1 MTSSVKPSPEPANAP
16 HSDAIARRE
25 FRLFKWGT
33 LLALA
38 LGCAWP
44 LALNLVDPDLWG
56 HVQYGQDW
64 LAEGQLPRT
73 ATHTFTAE
81 GYRWIN
87 HENIAELAL
96 AFGYEYLGGT
106 GMLVAKCL
114 IGMAVVLSM
123 VWIATLR
130 GTNPYIAW
138 IWMLV
143 VTTNLQP
150 FFLLR
155 PQLLSFVYCAITLVV
170 LDRAFCHWQE
180 RREIRW
186 GLLWLLPIIVAL
198 WVNSHGG
205 FLAGIAIIGA
215 YLGGRIL
222 ELVLLHPLAGPPR
235 DPGSPEASVP
245 PAKAVPGKSAYD
257 NSQVIASEKIDLNKI
272 GLLALVGIACLA
284 ATFVN
289 PYGLEM
295 HRWLATSLSQPR
307 PEITEWLAPHP
318 SDPVFWPWL
327 TMIAIAGVSLLASTK
342 RRDWVE
348 IVILSLVV
356 WQSAMHLRHVAFVA
370 LLCGYW
376 IAPHLQSALSHLLPS
391 NAAKGGLMALSP
403 RMRRGAVVALLAVIA
418 LQSFA
423 IDERLKS
430 FPVDRGRYPVD
441 ALQFMADRH
450 LDGRLVASFN
460 WAQYAIAALAPDVK
474 LAFDGRYDTCYP
486 TKVVDMHFDFLLG
499 EAGGRRFRGPDSGPI
514 DGTRVLKHGDPDLVL
529 IDRLYETP
537 SSIMRTES
545 EKTNPEWVLLYRDR
559 VAELWG
565 RSSRFDDPTSHD
577 YLPQELRVQ
586 DPGPREGAVPWPALP
601 IHRETDHL
609 ASAIADDFSP
619 LSN

>member
-1 MTSSVKPSPEPANAP
+1 MTSAFESSTEPATP
-16 HSDAIARRE
+16 PKSDAIARRE

-33 LLALA
+33 ILALA

-44 LALNLVDPDLWG
+44 LTLNLVDPDLWG

-81 GYRWIN
+81 GFRWIN

-96 AFGYEYLGGT
+96 AYGYENVGGP

-138 IWMLV
+138 VWMLV

-155 PQLLSFVYCAITLVV
+155 PQLLSFVYCAVTLVL
-170 LDRAFCHWQE
+170 LDRAFCHWQQ
-180 RREIRW
+180 RREVRW
-186 GLLWLLPIIVAL
+186 GLLWLLPVVVAL

-205 FLAGIAIIGA
+205 FLAGLAIIGA

-222 ELVLLHPLAGPPR
+222 ELLLSHPSAGPPR
-235 DPGSPEASVP
+235 GPGMLEASVP
-245 PAKAVPGKSAYD
+245 PAE
-257 NSQVIASEKIDLNKI
+257 ASRLALSNINRSKVA
-272 GLLALVGIACLA
+272 LLALVGVACLA

-318 SDPVFWPWL
+318 GDPVFWPWL
-327 TMIAIAGVSLLASTK
+327 TMITIAGVSLLASTR

-348 IVILSLVV
+348 IAILLLVV

-376 IAPHLQSALSHLLPS
+376 IAPHLQSALGHLLPS
-391 NAAKGGLMALSP
+391 GAAKGGLVALSP

-441 ALQFMADRH
+441 ALQFMADRQ

-460 WAQYAIAALAPDVK
+460 WAQYAIAALAPDVT

-486 TKVVDMHFDFLLG
+486 TEVVDMHFDFLLG
-499 EAGGRRFRGPDSGPI
+499 EADGKRWRGPDSGPI

-529 IDRLYETP
+529 IDRLYDNP
-537 SSIMRTES
+537 RNIMQAES
-545 EKTNPEWVLLYRDR
+545 EKTNPQWVLLYRDR

-565 RSSRFDDPTSHD
+565 SSDRFNDPTSHD

-586 DPGPREGAVPWPALP
+586 DPGPRDGAVPWPALP
-601 IHRETDHL
+601 IHITGNQL
-609 ASAIADDFSP
+609 ASERPQTPANDAQ
-619 LSN
+619 L